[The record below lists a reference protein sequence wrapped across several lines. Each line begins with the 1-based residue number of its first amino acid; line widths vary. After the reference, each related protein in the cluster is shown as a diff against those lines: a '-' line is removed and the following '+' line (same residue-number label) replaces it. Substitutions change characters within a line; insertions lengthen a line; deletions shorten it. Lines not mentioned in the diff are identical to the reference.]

1 MLTAQVAVG
10 VLAGNHHG
18 GGLQAR
24 LVAVLVV
31 QGLALETVAVA
42 PVLVHAEE
50 HGRPVLGLGAACAG
64 VDGEHTVVGVVLTGE
79 EGGETCLLDVVLQLG
94 EALLQLVHHGVV
106 VALDAHLAQDQEVL
120 HGVQAFLM
128 GGQLVLKVFDALGD
142 LLGLLHVVPKI
153 LGGALGLKQVQLF
166 FGSLQAQG
174 VAQLSQD
181 GFQVVQL
188 YLILIIFNGCHI
200 QIVPF
205 DLVQIYTIIL

>member
-1 MLTAQVAVG
+1 
-10 VLAGNHHG
+10 
-18 GGLQAR
+18 
-24 LVAVLVV
+24 
-31 QGLALETVAVA
+31 
-42 PVLVHAEE
+42 
-50 HGRPVLGLGAACAG
+50 
-64 VDGEHTVVGVVLTGE
+64 
-79 EGGETCLLDVVLQLG
+79 
-94 EALLQLVHHGVV
+94 
-106 VALDAHLAQDQEVL
+106 
-120 HGVQAFLM
+120 M

-166 FGSLQAQG
+166 FGGLQAQG

-205 DLVQIYTIIL
+205 DLVQTYTIIL